1 MTISGAR
8 AHAAPSVVD
17 ARARRS
23 ARQLLSAELPTP
35 TVFEALRE
43 RIGDI
48 PALRTMRE
56 LLAEDRARA
65 EARGEVGSQPRRS
78 G

>member
-1 MTISGAR
+1 MTTSGAR
-8 AHAAPSVVD
+8 AHAASPVVD

-43 RIGDI
+43 RIGDV

-56 LLAEDRARA
+56 LLAEDRALA
-65 EARGEVGSQPRRS
+65 EARGEVVSRPRRS
-78 G
+78 D